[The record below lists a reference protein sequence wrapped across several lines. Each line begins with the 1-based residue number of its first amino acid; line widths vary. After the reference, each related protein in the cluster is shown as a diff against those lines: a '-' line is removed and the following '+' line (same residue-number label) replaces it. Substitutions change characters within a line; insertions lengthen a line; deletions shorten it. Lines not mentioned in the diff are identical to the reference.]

1 MEAVA
6 LKVKKHFVTLG
17 CRLWVNLLGPMLAFQ
32 LNWLLLDLAVCGS
45 HTAYKCTCICIWW
58 TPLWSLR
65 LWLCSILNGEMS
77 SHQNVS
83 LSSLFSFRTVLSSL
97 SVLISPITQTESQ
110 SKDLMLLLR
119 YFVSQMLLVI
129 PSGLLLLF
137 LPKIWGIQGVWV
149 GLTLVMGL
157 RMVAGFARYTFWMWI
172 WAWFARWHLQWFV
185 DVIFI
190 FTVRVLWFLFDT
202 WDWLIMLAG
211 WELPLGLGDSWHKRR
226 RMGMRS
232 FEEISQHPLVR
243 LEVA

>member
-1 MEAVA
+1 
-6 LKVKKHFVTLG
+6 
-17 CRLWVNLLGPMLAFQ
+17 
-32 LNWLLLDLAVCGS
+32 
-45 HTAYKCTCICIWW
+45 
-58 TPLWSLR
+58 
-65 LWLCSILNGEMS
+65 MS

-157 RMVAGFARYTFWMWI
+157 RMVAGFARLGTATGPW
-172 WAWFARWHLQWFV
+172 R
-185 DVIFI
+185 
-190 FTVRVLWFLFDT
+190 FLT
-202 WDWLIMLAG
+202 QEKKNGNEKL
-211 WELPLGLGDSWHKRR
+211 
-226 RMGMRS
+226 
-232 FEEISQHPLVR
+232 
-243 LEVA
+243 